1 VSWYEFLLFV
11 HISAAVIWVG
21 GATMMQFFALRA
33 MRASD
38 PMRLAEFGQDVE
50 WIANRVLIPSSAL
63 AFVSGVWIVIDSDF
77 WGFGDDWIVIGL
89 ILFAITFLAGA
100 LYFGPETGRLGKL
113 AESEGPTSPVF
124 QARLQR
130 QLALTRAD
138 LMVLFL
144 IIFDMTTK
152 PEWGDLSLWVAIAGL
167 AALAAI
173 LVRNGLRTSV
183 GSAAAEPAGS
193 YSSSST
199 SS

>member
-1 VSWYEFLLFV
+1 VSWYEFLLFA
-11 HISAAVIWVG
+11 HISVAVIWVG

-38 PMRLAEFGQDVE
+38 PMRLADFGADVE

-63 AFVSGVWIVIDSDF
+63 ALVTGILLVIDSDF

-113 AESEGPTSPVF
+113 AESEGPASPLF

-144 IIFDMTTK
+144 LIFDMTVK
-152 PEWGDLSLWVAIAGL
+152 PSWGDLWLWVAIAGFAVL
-167 AALAAI
+167 GGV
-173 LVRNGLRTSV
+173 LVRNGLRARAAE
-183 GSAAAEPAGS
+183 AAAPAPVS
-193 YSSSST
+193 E
-199 SS
+199 